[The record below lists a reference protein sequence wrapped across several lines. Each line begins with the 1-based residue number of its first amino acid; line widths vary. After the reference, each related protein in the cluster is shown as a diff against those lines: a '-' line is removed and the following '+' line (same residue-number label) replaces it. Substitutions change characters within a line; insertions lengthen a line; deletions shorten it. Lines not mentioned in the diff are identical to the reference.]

1 MESFD
6 KYKSNKKYYSTKQSN
21 NSNRSLKNINKDNCF
36 KSIQQ
41 ISTNISNKKG
51 DKQNISF
58 NFSKTIPK
66 YRNEKKNIKSTYDY
80 SKSYNNINNINI
92 KRKNIIKINLNYKGK
107 INNKNNHKLK
117 KDIQYSNNSLL
128 LSERNTTK
136 NINIISNCNSEKQKN
151 ISNNDKINKSNQN
164 NLILHKPISNY
175 TTPKITR
182 KKDYNK
188 NDLENNNFKNL
199 ENKIKEL
206 QDRINNTK
214 KFLYI
219 NSTNFNDNFNKNYN
233 RELPLSTKRK
243 TINVNSNS
251 KYNLDKD
258 RKSKKLV
265 KNNHFNNSNN
275 NKDKKII
282 FDSKYINNKD
292 EIKKNHNNHSL
303 YTILNYNDKF
313 KYNKY
318 NNNHNIKILPK
329 KKTST
334 LNYNKNN
341 ILIIDKFLNMPIK
354 NKKYNSKNR
363 SKNNTPNNTL
373 RYGSIKKVSN
383 AQKNY
388 IYNNYMIMTPNKKN
402 KIDIT
407 NQKTPHIET
416 TKNKKIFFSNKTSKS
431 MSNTCKQ
438 FYSLSSSYVTFGERN
453 NKKIVCI
460 RNKKIKSPNI
470 SIITSKK
477 INKNEI
483 IHKKIIKNA
492 SICRIGKN
500 RENEPER
507 INQDSLFKI
516 KYEDLNLFFYGVCDG
531 HGPFGHLVSNFIKNN
546 LPIIL
551 YQKLKSN
558 IYDNNNLLYNAI
570 KDSFLQINYQLNY
583 NSNID
588 INFSGSTC
596 ISVLFSY
603 NQIITANV
611 GDSRA
616 IRGQY
621 LSKNKKWIYEVLSK
635 DHKPEEKEE
644 YLRIKKYNGIIHPYL
659 NEDKEFIGPQRVW
672 IKNKNIPGLGISRAF
687 GDKAFSSVGVISI
700 PEIFFFKHNI
710 NDKFIV
716 IASDGLWMYVSN
728 QEIVEIVG
736 KYYESFNS
744 DQAIEELY
752 ILAKS
757 RFEENDDYIDDISII
772 ILFLV

>member
-41 ISTNISNKKG
+41 NSTNISNKKG

-66 YRNEKKNIKSTYDY
+66 YRNENNIKSTYDY

-117 KDIQYSNNSLL
+117 KDIQYNNNSLL

-175 TTPKITR
+175 TTPKTTR

-206 QDRINNTK
+206 QNRINNTK

-219 NSTNFNDNFNKNYN
+219 NSTNFNDNYNKNYN

-258 RKSKKLV
+258 RKSKKLI

-292 EIKKNHNNHSL
+292 EIKKNHSNHSL

-329 KKTST
+329 KKTSA

-363 SKNNTPNNTL
+363 SKNNTPNNIL

-516 KYEDLNLFFYGVCDG
+516 KYEYLNLFFYGVCDG

-621 LSKNKKWIYEVLSK
+621 LPKNKKWIYEVLSK
-635 DHKPEEKEE
+635 DHKPKEKEE

-672 IKNKNIPGLGISRAF
+672 IKNKNIPGLGISRTF

-700 PEIFFFKHNI
+700 PEIFFFKYNI

-757 RFEENDDYIDDISII
+757 RFEENDDYIDDITII

>member
-1 MESFD
+1 
-6 KYKSNKKYYSTKQSN
+6 
-21 NSNRSLKNINKDNCF
+21 
-36 KSIQQ
+36 
-41 ISTNISNKKG
+41 
-51 DKQNISF
+51 
-58 NFSKTIPK
+58 
-66 YRNEKKNIKSTYDY
+66 
-80 SKSYNNINNINI
+80 
-92 KRKNIIKINLNYKGK
+92 
-107 INNKNNHKLK
+107 
-117 KDIQYSNNSLL
+117 
-128 LSERNTTK
+128 
-136 NINIISNCNSEKQKN
+136 
-151 ISNNDKINKSNQN
+151 
-164 NLILHKPISNY
+164 
-175 TTPKITR
+175 
-182 KKDYNK
+182 
-188 NDLENNNFKNL
+188 
-199 ENKIKEL
+199 
-206 QDRINNTK
+206 
-214 KFLYI
+214 
-219 NSTNFNDNFNKNYN
+219 
-233 RELPLSTKRK
+233 
-243 TINVNSNS
+243 
-251 KYNLDKD
+251 
-258 RKSKKLV
+258 
-265 KNNHFNNSNN
+265 
-275 NKDKKII
+275 
-282 FDSKYINNKD
+282 
-292 EIKKNHNNHSL
+292 
-303 YTILNYNDKF
+303 
-313 KYNKY
+313 
-318 NNNHNIKILPK
+318 
-329 KKTST
+329 
-334 LNYNKNN
+334 
-341 ILIIDKFLNMPIK
+341 MPIK

-621 LSKNKKWIYEVLSK
+621 ISKNKKWIYEVLSK